1 MNCYQEPCPDRRGPR
16 RPQAECGPRPW
27 EMPGC
32 VPPAFAAG
40 RIDVI
45 APVRPDAN
53 RAVCPAKPDEAAM
66 MPQGSK
72 IPVAA
77 ENAPAENN
85 ACDPSRFPIGMA
97 YVPVQRWQQ
106 PYSLE
111 AGFVRGTIFPALDL
125 PFMMGGACR

>member
-1 MNCYQEPCPDRRGPR
+1 M
-16 RPQAECGPRPW
+16 
-27 EMPGC
+27 
-32 VPPAFAAG
+32 
-40 RIDVI
+40 I
-45 APVRPDAN
+45 APPRPDAN

-66 MPQGSK
+66 MPQGSGK
-72 IPVAA
+72 AAAA
-77 ENAPAENN
+77 EIAPSGNG
-85 ACDPSRFPIGMA
+85 ACDPSHFPIGMA